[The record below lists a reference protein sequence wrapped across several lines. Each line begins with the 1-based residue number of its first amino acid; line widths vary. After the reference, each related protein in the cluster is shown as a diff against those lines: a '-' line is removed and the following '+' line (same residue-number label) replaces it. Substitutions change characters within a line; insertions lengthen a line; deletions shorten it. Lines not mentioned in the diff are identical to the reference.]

1 MVYIIDESQIDLQLM
16 HEWYILGTLVKEL
29 ASSMI
34 GTWFM
39 VDMAYMY
46 VNTY

>member
-1 MVYIIDESQIDLQLM
+1 M
-16 HEWYILGTLVKEL
+16 HDWYTSSTLLEAP

-34 GTWFM
+34 GAWFM

-46 VNTY
+46 DDIF